1 MKKLFK
7 SLLVLVLCVTT
18 CLTFVGCGNTKWSTV
33 TNDVQGVTSNGGVT
47 LYHDGWVYFV
57 NGTKTNNEDNLEG
70 STIQAGIYRVKADEE
85 GNILYKETPESQADE
100 DDDKEEV
107 KEFQK
112 IEPVVK
118 SLVGFDDGSI
128 YIFGDYLYY
137 ATPCTS
143 KNKKG
148 TMLNGKTEF
157 HRYDLVNGGDQTIY
171 TTKASDDTI
180 TYTYYKSGAELYF
193 VIYEKNSATLTS
205 LHVGKKITREFKKT
219 EVKSVVLSEKNA
231 KEVDSK
237 LDLADHYIYY
247 TLAADAES
255 EHTDGVR
262 VYQIKPDGK
271 KERLISEGEEIT
283 LLSVRGGKLIY
294 SDKDSFVYAESITED
309 MTLNP
314 DINSNVIM
322 AKKYDN
328 FVIVED
334 GSTLSTIVYDKTT
347 IRKITYTNGE
357 IVEDV
362 QVKTFDSSDKVT
374 FIGVDGD
381 YVIYQLSSLVYKVKH
396 TEESAAEV
404 KLSTTKFDAANGL
417 MASEIMNGYVYG
429 FYTDSSAKVT
439 YLYRI
444 NLKTPAELGE
454 VDKDGYPKEVGAAEF
469 LGIKE

>member
-7 SLLVLVLCVTT
+7 SLLVLVLCVCT
-18 CLTFVGCGNTKWSTV
+18 CLTFAGCGNTKWSEV
-33 TNDVQGVTSNGGVT
+33 TNDVSGVTSNGGIT
-47 LYHDGWVYFV
+47 LYHDGWVYFI
-57 NGTKTNNEDNLEG
+57 NGTKANEEANLKGE
-70 STIQAGIYRVKADEE
+70 TIQAGIYRAKADEN
-85 GNILYKETPESQADE
+85 GNILYKNFAAAQADE
-100 DDDKEEV
+100 DEDEV
-107 KEFQK
+107 KEFEK
-112 IEPVVK
+112 VEPVVK

-171 TTKASDDTI
+171 TTQASDDTV
-180 TYTYYKSGAELYF
+180 TYTYYKSSSSLYF

-205 LHVGKKITREFKKT
+205 LEVGKNISQKFQKT
-219 EVKSVVLSEKNA
+219 EVKSALFSEKNA
-231 KEVDSK
+231 QEVDSK
-237 LDLADHYIYY
+237 LELADHYIYF

-255 EHTDGVR
+255 EYTDGVR
-262 VYQIKPDGK
+262 VFQIKPDGT
-271 KERLISEGEEIT
+271 KETKISEGKTIT
-283 LLSVRGGKLIY
+283 LLSVKGGKLIY
-294 SDKDSFVYAESITED
+294 SDEDDFVYAQAITEE
-309 MTLNP
+309 MTLTPEFNTNA
-314 DINSNVIM
+314 ILAN
-322 AKKYDN
+322 KYDN
-328 FVIVED
+328 FVIVEEQD
-334 GSTLSTIVYDKTT
+334 GLSVVVYDNTT
-347 IRKITYTNGE
+347 IRTLKYEAGVLVKDI
-357 IVEDV
+357 

-381 YVIYQLSSLVYKVKH
+381 YVIYQLSSLVYKIDY

-404 KLSTTKFDAANGL
+404 KLSTTKIDAANGL

-429 FYTDSSAKVT
+429 FYTDSSASVT

-444 NLKTPAELGE
+444 NLETPEERGE
-454 VDKDGYPKEVGAAEF
+454 TDEDGAPKDVGEAEF